1 MNKNIKELVIDW
13 LESEQAQGTFDDFSE
28 EFVEFRQCTD
38 EEIEWYYV
46 EWYLNDN
53 RLEELE
59 LFSEED
65 DEFSQQML
73 DERERI
79 LNKDRTMTQEAI
91 LSDKFVALIDNNR
104 EQLARDME
112 RLERNEMTLEELT
125 QRKNERE
132 EQINK
137 LFEPTFQK

>member
-53 RLEELE
+53 KLEELK
-59 LFSEED
+59 LDSEF

-73 DERERI
+73 NERERI
-79 LNKDRTMTQEAI
+79 LNKDHTTTQEAI
-91 LSDKFVALIDNNR
+91 LSD
-104 EQLARDME
+104 
-112 RLERNEMTLEELT
+112 
-125 QRKNERE
+125 
-132 EQINK
+132 
-137 LFEPTFQK
+137 